1 VTRQRD
7 RVRRVNA
14 KRPPAPVRIELQ
26 PCDEDRSD
34 LAVAYLLRLL
44 DERRSREGR

>member
-1 VTRQRD
+1 MTS
-7 RVRRVNA
+7 RRRGKQA
-14 KRPPAPVRIELQ
+14 DAPIRIELQ

-34 LAVAYLLRLL
+34 IAVAYLVRLL